1 MWHLVVMNGLN
12 NDLSESEG
20 WCDLRM
26 KRLMEWTFE
35 GGPKLYFRRVGADGN
50 RTRYQSG
57 VYVCTWESGRFVN
70 LSGTAIIRFLLP
82 SQATDSLWR
91 IFLYIKR
98 ICYMAPPVMQ
108 ENLLMA
114 GGYHSSW
121 HIREKEESGEFFLTD
136 SNKGLANIPETMA
149 VKKPWTAK

>member
-1 MWHLVVMNGLN
+1 MISM
-12 NDLSESEG
+12 
-20 WCDLRM
+20 
-26 KRLMEWTFE
+26 
-35 GGPKLYFRRVGADGN
+35 RVGTDGN
-50 RTRYQSG
+50 RTRYKSG
-57 VYVCTWESGRFVN
+57 VYVCTRESGQFVN

-114 GGYHSSW
+114 GGDHSS
-121 HIREKEESGEFFLTD
+121 
-136 SNKGLANIPETMA
+136 
-149 VKKPWTAK
+149 

>member
-1 MWHLVVMNGLN
+1 
-12 NDLSESEG
+12 
-20 WCDLRM
+20 
-26 KRLMEWTFE
+26 MERFAEWPFE
-35 GGPKLYFRRVGADGN
+35 GGPKSFYSRVGADGN

-57 VYVCTWESGRFVN
+57 VYDSTCKSGSRIN

-114 GGYHSSW
+114 GGYHSS
-121 HIREKEESGEFFLTD
+121 
-136 SNKGLANIPETMA
+136 
-149 VKKPWTAK
+149 

>member
-1 MWHLVVMNGLN
+1 MRKKSKQLWIIPESGSWWEAVWNRLLNGLSRAARN
-12 NDLSESEG
+12 LNKE
-20 WCDLRM
+20 
-26 KRLMEWTFE
+26 
-35 GGPKLYFRRVGADGN
+35 RVGTDGN
-50 RTRYQSG
+50 RTRYKSG

-82 SQATDSLWR
+82 SQAADSLWR

-98 ICYMAPPVMQ
+98 ICYMASPVMQ

-149 VKKPWTAK
+149 VKKSWTAK